1 VKNAWVMTAIIVGAA
16 GATAIAQTSKVTAA
30 QRDSRYQV
38 GVMERVL
45 EGAVEHGV
53 TKTRDRLQAAL
64 PAEME
69 FVSES
74 ARVRGFRLE
83 GYGLFFDVIVPS
95 FQGTMPWVLRTL
107 DQNALG
113 LDSALKALR
122 AHIETAKDANLEQA
136 LKRVELQ
143 VGPLPQARTATP
155 VSGART
161 APGSAAVAAPDQSPS
176 VDPILSDP
184 NEAFRAEVKQALM
197 DAMLDHSNSLRL
209 GPSES
214 LTVAARRSNDRP
226 QLSPADSEAATM
238 VIRVSGADLSA
249 FLAREITREEA
260 LKRIEVRVF

>member
-1 VKNAWVMTAIIVGAA
+1 VKNKWVVTAIIVGVSA
-16 GATAIAQTSKVTAA
+16 GPALAQTSRVTPE

-64 PAEME
+64 SAPMDLI
-69 FVSES
+69 SES

-95 FQGTMPWVLRTL
+95 FQTSLPWVFRTL
-107 DQNALG
+107 DQNDLG
-113 LDSALKALR
+113 LDNALKALR
-122 AHIETAKDANLEQA
+122 AHIETSKDTNLEQA

-143 VGPLPQARTATP
+143 VGPLPQARTATT
-155 VSGART
+155 VGGARSV
-161 APGSAAVAAPDQSPS
+161 AGSAVAPVDQSPA

-197 DAMLDHSNSLRL
+197 DAMLDHSSSLRL

-214 LTVAARRSNDRP
+214 LTVAARRSNDHP
-226 QLSPADSEAATM
+226 QLAPADSEATTM

-249 FLAREITREEA
+249 FLARQMTREEA